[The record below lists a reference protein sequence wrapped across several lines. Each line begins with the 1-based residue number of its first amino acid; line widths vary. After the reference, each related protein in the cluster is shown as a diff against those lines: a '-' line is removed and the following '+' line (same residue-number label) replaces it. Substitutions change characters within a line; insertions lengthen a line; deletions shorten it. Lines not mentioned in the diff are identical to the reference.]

1 MIVFIRL
8 GAFIAFVPFFNN
20 QNYIMPI
27 KVGFAF
33 FISLLLFPSIN
44 TSSWDIPSNL
54 PGFIWVVTGEI
65 LVGILMGLVF
75 LIFLFALQLTGRV
88 LGFQMAFSM
97 ANVVDT
103 TFGANANVL
112 SVMMV
117 IVGTMII
124 VSLGGDHYLLY
135 SLNRSFEQLVPGGFL
150 VTKTVIDELSR
161 LVIHAFDV
169 GFRLAAP
176 AVILLICVDL
186 TLGLIGK
193 TASKM
198 QIFFV
203 GLPLKISMGLFS
215 FGLILGFIMT
225 VWSKD
230 IARFPDYFIRF
241 FQIMRI

>member
-1 MIVFIRL
+1 
-8 GAFIAFVPFFNN
+8 
-20 QNYIMPI
+20 
-27 KVGFAF
+27 
-33 FISLLLFPSIN
+33 
-44 TSSWDIPSNL
+44 
-54 PGFIWVVTGEI
+54 
-65 LVGILMGLVF
+65 
-75 LIFLFALQLTGRV
+75 
-88 LGFQMAFSM
+88 MAFSM

-117 IVGTMII
+117 IVGTMVI
-124 VSLGGDHYLLY
+124 VALGGDHYLLY
-135 SLNRSFEQLVPGGFL
+135 SLNRSFDLMAPGGFL
-150 VTKTVIDELSR
+150 VTKAVIDELSR
-161 LVIHAFDV
+161 LVVHAFDI

-215 FGLILGFIMT
+215 FGLILGFIISI
-225 VWSKD
+225 WSKD
-230 IARFPDYFIRF
+230 VSRFPEYFIRF
-241 FQIMRI
+241 FKIMRI

>member
-1 MIVFIRL
+1 
-8 GAFIAFVPFFNN
+8 
-20 QNYIMPI
+20 
-27 KVGFAF
+27 
-33 FISLLLFPSIN
+33 
-44 TSSWDIPSNL
+44 
-54 PGFIWVVTGEI
+54 
-65 LVGILMGLVF
+65 
-75 LIFLFALQLTGRV
+75 
-88 LGFQMAFSM
+88 
-97 ANVVDT
+97 
-103 TFGANANVL
+103 
-112 SVMMV
+112 
-117 IVGTMII
+117 
-124 VSLGGDHYLLY
+124 
-135 SLNRSFEQLVPGGFL
+135 LVPGGFL